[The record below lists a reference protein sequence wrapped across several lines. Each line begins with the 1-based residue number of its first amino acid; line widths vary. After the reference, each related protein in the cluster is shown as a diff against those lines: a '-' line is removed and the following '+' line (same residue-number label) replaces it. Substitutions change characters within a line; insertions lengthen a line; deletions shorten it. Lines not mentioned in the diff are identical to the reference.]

1 MMVKRIES
9 RVGKTEPK
17 KQTAGLMETNVST
30 EIYDGP
36 SFFFFFYHA
45 K

>member
-17 KQTAGLMETNVST
+17 KNYKDVGKELREKTLLRLYWKK
-30 EIYDGP
+30 IR
-36 SFFFFFYHA
+36 
-45 K
+45 